1 MLLSATNIVK
11 AKAINLWVVFEAIRV
26 NDAISRSDISDAT
39 GLSKQAVSDLVDELA
54 DLAFV
59 EQRRKNRS
67 GVGKPPT
74 LVSIRP
80 DGAFTLGVDV
90 EFDRLMCVAMNFAGD
105 VLYRADAELRDL
117 RPEHAALDI
126 AATARQVIAMAGI
139 PEERLLGIGLATP
152 GPFAV
157 PGLAPPRLPD
167 WDGIKLRELLVRSTG
182 LKVSLANDGQCAI
195 TAEWRF
201 GETAR
206 HLSNF
211 VYVSLGMGLGCGVM
225 INGAAFGGAS
235 GNAGELAHTTAVPGG
250 NLCICGKR
258 GCLETY
264 VSIDSALRY
273 LSEHGLDLPSP
284 DAFDLLGPD
293 HPLVKGWLD
302 EAVEP
307 LRTGLNTLENLFDP
321 ETIMLGGNAPA
332 WLIDT
337 LIARVQPL
345 APSVGRAH
353 REMPPLV
360 KASLGRDSVA
370 RGAAALPILATLN
383 PQYRQLTPFALNS
396 P

>member
-26 NDAISRSDISDAT
+26 NEAISRSDISDAT

-54 DLAFV
+54 ALDFV
-59 EQRRKNRS
+59 EQRRKSGN

-74 LVSIRP
+74 LVSLRP

-90 EFDRLMCVAMNFAGD
+90 EYGHLICVAMNFAGE
-105 VLYRADAELRDL
+105 VLHREAAELRDL
-117 RPEHAALDI
+117 RPQQAALDI
-126 AATARQVIAMAGI
+126 AATARQVIAAAGL
-139 PEERLLGIGLATP
+139 PEHRLLGLGLATP

-157 PGLAPPRLPD
+157 PGLAPPRLPG
-167 WDGIKLRELLVRSTG
+167 WDGVMLRALLGSNTG
-182 LKVSLANDGQCAI
+182 LKVSLANDGQCAV

-211 VYVSLGMGLGCGVM
+211 LYVSLSMGLGCGVM

-250 NLCICGKR
+250 NPCICGKR

-273 LSEHGLDLPSP
+273 LSERGLDLPSAE
-284 DAFDLLGPD
+284 AFEQLGPD
-293 HPLVKGWLD
+293 HPLVAAWLD

-337 LIARVQPL
+337 FLARVQPL
-345 APSVGRAH
+345 ELSVGRGNRA
-353 REMPPLV
+353 MPPLV
-360 KASLGRDSVA
+360 KAGLGRDAVA

-383 PQYRQLTPFALNS
+383 PQYRQLTPFA
-396 P
+396 